1 MTDIRDDYV
10 DMDWGVGYQNLGR
23 PEPPPPPP
31 PPPPPLLLSLPTS
44 LPLQAY
50 RAP

>member
-23 PEPPPPPP
+23 PEPPPP
-31 PPPPPLLLSLPTS
+31 LLLSLPLS

>member
-10 DMDWGVGYQNLGR
+10 DMELGVGYQNLGR
-23 PEPPPPPP
+23 PEPPP
-31 PPPPPLLLSLPTS
+31 LLLSLPLS